1 MYLCEPEPKRTA
13 MIQRLLT
20 LKNLLLLTVLLLPLQ
35 GLKAQES
42 VTFTAEAPRTV
53 VMGQQFNLVYTANAE
68 VKDLR
73 IPEMS
78 DFEILMGPSTSTMS
92 STSII
97 NGKVSNS
104 VTYRITYVLYPKK
117 TGTFTI
123 NGATATIKKET
134 HKSNSLTIKVLAA
147 DQQAAANAAQSTAS
161 QAGRGTTQVGDD
173 QIFIRAVPSK
183 TTVFEQEGL
192 TVTYKLY
199 TRVDISGFENPK
211 FPEFK
216 GFMAQEIELPANQQW
231 DLENYNGSNYRTAI
245 LKQTVL
251 YPRETGNLTIDKGS
265 FDVVLQLRVA
275 SPRRGS
281 IFDDFFDTYQEVKKT
296 LYSNPVTV
304 HVKSLPF
311 GKPADYSG
319 MAGQLSMTSTINA
332 TEVTA
337 NDAVT
342 IKVTLTGNGNL
353 KMLPTPD
360 LTFPQDFEVYDPKVE
375 NRFTTTAKGV
385 SGSKVIEYLV
395 IPRYA
400 GTFEIP
406 AATLSYFDLSSG
418 TYKTLSTKP
427 YTLKVAKG
435 KEGDQVVSGNF
446 SNKEQVR
453 LLGSDIRYLKT
464 GFSLR
469 KPAVLMLGQTWYWLT
484 YALLLFFFCLFLFIY
499 RKQAKANADI
509 SRVRNR
515 KANKVAVKRLKLA
528 ARYLAEKKG
537 EAFYEELLK
546 ALWGYTSDKLTIP
559 LSRLTKETIDS
570 ELAAGNVSEALRG
583 EYAAILQACE
593 YARYAPAES
602 GQAMDELYK
611 KTLEVINKME
621 NTIKK

>member
-1 MYLCEPEPKRTA
+1 MYLCEPETKKTA
-13 MIQRLLT
+13 MIQLLLT
-20 LKNLLLLTVLLLPLQ
+20 LKNLLLLSILLMPLH
-35 GLKAQES
+35 GLMAQES

-73 IPEMS
+73 IPEFS

-92 STSII
+92 STSIV
-97 NGKVSNS
+97 NGKVSSS
-104 VTYRITYVLYPKK
+104 VTYRFTYVLFPKQ
-117 TGTFTI
+117 TGSFNI
-123 NGATATIKKET
+123 GGATATIKKET
-134 HKSNSLTIKVLAA
+134 HKSNSLTIKVLPA
-147 DQQAAANAAQSTAS
+147 DQQAAASAAQSAAS
-161 QAGRGTTQVGDD
+161 QSGSNTPQVPAD
-173 QIFIRAVPSK
+173 QIFIRAIPTK
-183 TTVFEQEGL
+183 TSVYEQEGL

-199 TRVDISGFENPK
+199 TRVGIGGFENPK

-216 GFMAQEIELPANQQW
+216 GFMAQEVELPANQQW
-231 DLENYNGSNYRTAI
+231 DMENYKGANYRTAI

-251 YPRETGNLTIDKGS
+251 YPRESGNLTIDKGS
-265 FDVVLQLRVA
+265 FDVVLQLRV
-275 SPRRGS
+275 SNPRRGS
-281 IFDDFFDTYQEVKKT
+281 IFDDFFESYQDVKKT
-296 LYSNPVTV
+296 LYSNPVTIN
-304 HVKSLPF
+304 VKPLPF
-311 GKPADYSG
+311 GKPADFCG
-319 MAGQLSMTSTINA
+319 IAGQLSLNSSINA

-342 IKVTLTGNGNL
+342 IKLTLTGSGNL
-353 KMLPTPD
+353 KMIPTPE

-375 NRFTTTAKGV
+375 NRFSITAKGV

-395 IPRYA
+395 IPRFA

-406 AATLSYFDLSSG
+406 AATLSYFDLASG
-418 TYKTLSTKP
+418 SYKTLTTKP

-435 KEGDQVVSGNF
+435 KDGDQTVSGTF
-446 SNKEQVR
+446 TSKEQVR

-464 GFSLR
+464 NITLH
-469 KPAVLMLGQTWYWLT
+469 KPSGLILGQTWYWMTYVILT
-484 YALLLFFFCLFLFIY
+484 LFFALFLYIY

-528 ARYLAEKKG
+528 ARYMAEKKG

-570 ELAAGNVSEALRG
+570 ELAAFNVSEALRA
-583 EYAAILQACE
+583 EYANILQTCE
-593 YARYAPAES
+593 YARYAPAETDH
-602 GQAMDELYK
+602 AMEELYK
-611 KTLEVINKME
+611 KTLDVINKME

>member
-1 MYLCEPEPKRTA
+1 MYLCEPETKQTA
-13 MIQRLLT
+13 MIPRLFT
-20 LKNLLLLTVLLLPLQ
+20 LKNLCLLTVLLSPIR
-35 GLKAQES
+35 GLSAQES

-73 IPEMS
+73 IPEMA

-104 VTYRITYVLYPKK
+104 VTYRFTYVLYPKK
-117 TGTFTI
+117 TGSFTVG
-123 NGATATIKKET
+123 GATATIKKET
-134 HKSNSLTIKVLAA
+134 HKSNSLTIKVLEA
-147 DQQAAANAAQSTAS
+147 DQKAATSAAQNTTTQTGSSTA
-161 QAGRGTTQVGDD
+161 QVGAD
-173 QIFIRAVPSK
+173 QIFIRAIPSK
-183 TTVFEQEGL
+183 TSVHEQEGL

-216 GFMAQEIELPANQQW
+216 GFMAQEVELSANQQW

-251 YPRETGNLTIDKGS
+251 YPRESGNLVIDKGS

-281 IFDDFFDTYQEVKKT
+281 IFDDFFDSYQEVKKT
-296 LYSNPVTV
+296 LFSNPVTI
-304 HVKSLPF
+304 HVKPLPF
-311 GKPADYSG
+311 GKPADYCG
-319 MAGQLSMTSTINA
+319 MAGQLSLSSTINA

-342 IKVTLTGNGNL
+342 IKVTLTGSGNL
-353 KMLPTPD
+353 KMIPTPE

-375 NRFTTTAKGV
+375 NRFTTTTKGV

-406 AATLSYFDLSSG
+406 GTTLSYFDLASG
-418 TYKTLSTKP
+418 SYKTLSTKP

-435 KEGDQVVSGNF
+435 KEGDQVVSGGF

-464 GFSLR
+464 GFTLH
-469 KPAVLMLGQTWYWLT
+469 KPSTLLFGQTWFWLT
-484 YALLLFFFCLFLFIY
+484 YVCLLFFFSLFLFIY

-570 ELAAGNVSEALRG
+570 ELAAFNVSEALRG
-583 EYAAILQACE
+583 EYATILQTCE

-621 NTIKK
+621 NTLKK

>member
-1 MYLCEPEPKRTA
+1 
-13 MIQRLLT
+13 MIQRPSIHTTLFLLAA
-20 LKNLLLLTVLLLPLQ
+20 LLPMFQ
-35 GLKAQES
+35 GLHAQEA

-73 IPEMS
+73 IPELA

-97 NGKVSNS
+97 NGKASS
-104 VTYRITYVLYPKK
+104 TVTYRFTYVLYAKQ
-117 TGTFTI
+117 TGTFTVSA
-123 NGATATIKKET
+123 ATATIKKET
-134 HKSNSLTIKVLAA
+134 HKSNSLTIRVLPS
-147 DQQAAANAAQSTAS
+147 DQQAAVSAAQSTAT
-161 QAGRGTTQVGDD
+161 QAGRSTAQVGAD
-173 QIFIRAVPSK
+173 QIFIRAIPSK
-183 TTVFEQEGL
+183 TAVYEQEGV

-216 GFMAQEIELPANQQW
+216 GFMAQEVELPANQQW
-231 DLENYNGSNYRTAI
+231 DLENFNGVNYRTAI

-251 YPRETGNLTIDKGS
+251 YPRESGSLTIEKGS

-296 LYSNPVTV
+296 LFSNPVTV
-304 HVKSLPF
+304 NVKPMPF
-311 GKPADYSG
+311 GKPADFCG
-319 MAGQLSMTSTINA
+319 IAGQLSMTSSISA

-342 IKVTLTGNGNL
+342 IKVTLSGSGNL
-353 KMLPTPD
+353 KMIPTPE

-375 NRFTTTAKGV
+375 NRFTTSAKGV

-395 IPRYA
+395 IPRFA
-400 GTFEIP
+400 GTFEVP
-406 AATLSYFDLSSG
+406 AATLSYFDVSSKS
-418 TYKTLSTKP
+418 YKTLSTKP
-427 YTLKVAKG
+427 YTLQVAKG
-435 KEGDQVVSGNF
+435 KAGDQVVSGTF
-446 SNKEQVR
+446 SSKEQLR

-464 GFSLR
+464 GYTLHKSAPL
-469 KPAVLMLGQTWYWLT
+469 LYGQTWFWLI
-484 YALLLFFFCLFLFIY
+484 YGVVLLFFGLFLFIY

-528 ARYLAEKKG
+528 ARYMAEKKA

-559 LSRLTKETIDS
+559 LSQLTKETIDS
-570 ELAAGNVSEALRG
+570 ELAAFNVGEELRG

-593 YARYAPAES
+593 FARYAPAEAE
-602 GQAMDELYK
+602 QTMDELYK

-621 NTIKK
+621 NTLKR